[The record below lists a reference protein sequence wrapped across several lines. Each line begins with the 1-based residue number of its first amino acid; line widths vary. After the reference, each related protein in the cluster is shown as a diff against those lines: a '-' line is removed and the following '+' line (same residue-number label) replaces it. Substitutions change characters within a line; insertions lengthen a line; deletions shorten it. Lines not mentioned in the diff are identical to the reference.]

1 MKKIATIQKLIEGSK
16 IVDMVEKDKANK
28 NLLIISCSKRKKK
41 VRGKVKAWDLY
52 DGVIFRVL
60 KKIERENGLPK
71 NLDILILS
79 AKYGFIKPSDLI
91 RYYDYRLNST
101 SNKRSFL
108 MGLKEHIKNDTIS
121 NVFVCL
127 GKDYL
132 KVLEGL
138 ETIFPNGTKFTYVSG
153 GIGLKMSFLK
163 NWVLKLK

>member
-1 MKKIATIQKLIEGSK
+1 MGKE
-16 IVDMVEKDKANK
+16 KANK
-28 NLLIISCSKRKKK
+28 NLLIISCSQRKKK
-41 VRGKVKAWDLY
+41 VKGKVRAWDLY

-71 NLDILILS
+71 NLNILILS

-101 SNKRSFL
+101 SNGKSFL
-108 MGLKEHIKNDTIS
+108 SGLKEHIKNDTIA

-132 KVLEGL
+132 KALDGFEAL
-138 ETIFPNGTKFTYVSG
+138 FPAKTSLLYVSG
-153 GIGLKMSFLK
+153 GIGLKMSCLK
-163 NWVLKLK
+163 NWVYHLKVL